1 MPRLHDNIEARL
13 TRELIIDPEFKELI
27 PPLTAEEY
35 SGLEQSIIAEGCREP
50 IITWDNIIID
60 GHNRYRICK
69 AHNLPYRTTSKEFA
83 SRDEVKLWMLKNQLS
98 RRNLNDF
105 QRVEIARKYE
115 DAVKAQA
122 KERQGM
128 RNDLEENIVEKN
140 PRSSKSRDEL
150 GAIAGVSGKTYEHAT
165 EVLDK
170 APTAVIEAA
179 RKKEISINAAYEV
192 TKMEPEK
199 QQEIAERIDSGER
212 ASKVISDVRECRKD
226 RKVKNGLDYWNTV
239 VKKAEKAVKDGR
251 DIDAII
257 KLVSEAL
264 KILKNSVTA

>member
-69 AHNLPYRTTSKEFA
+69 AHHLPYKTTSKEFA
-83 SRDEVKLWMLKNQLS
+83 SRDEAKLWMLKNQLS

-105 QRVEIARKYE
+105 QRIEIARKYE
-115 DAVKAQA
+115 EAVKLRAEQRMLA
-122 KERQGM
+122 G
-128 RNDLEENIVEKN
+128 
-140 PRSSKSRDEL
+140 KSDHSVIGHKGRATEEL
-150 GAIAGVSGKTYEHAT
+150 GKMAGVSASTYIHAT
-165 EVLDK
+165 AVLDK
-170 APTAVIEAA
+170 APTAIIEAA
-179 RKKEISINAAYEV
+179 RQKEISINAAYEV
-192 TKMEPEK
+192 TKMEPEH
-199 QQEIAERIDSGER
+199 QEEISERIESGER
-212 ASKVISDVRECRKD
+212 AEKVISDVKERRKD

-239 VKKAEKAVKDGR
+239 VRNAKKAVKDGR
-251 DIDAII
+251 DIDDII

>member
-27 PPLTAEEY
+27 PPLTAKEY

-50 IITWDNIIID
+50 IITWNNIIID
-60 GHNRYRICK
+60 GHNRYKICK

-115 DAVKAQA
+115 EAVKLRAEQRMLA
-122 KERQGM
+122 G
-128 RNDLEENIVEKN
+128 
-140 PRSSKSRDEL
+140 KSDPSVMLREGRATEEL
-150 GAIAGVSGKTYEHAT
+150 GRMAGVSGSTYEHAT
-165 EVLDK
+165 AVLDK

-251 DIDAII
+251 DIEAII
-257 KLVSEAL
+257 GLVSEAL
-264 KILKNSVTA
+264 KILKKARS